1 MTRPGEIP
9 LGTLVGW
16 AGRLLLLGV
25 VAFWWG
31 GVVSPHLFS
40 LAFPEWLSPAAIP
53 RDLDPNVDFEG
64 RLANRVSTAALLG
77 LGALA
82 LWAAY
87 VSRRRSAGWPAVW
100 GWIAVAVTALVLAW
114 EETSDFHATVLPN
127 LAWRFF
133 GDELVFATGSFIWVL
148 VASPL
153 AIAFVVSMG
162 FFYFRGLPTGAIR
175 RSFALGLLAWVL
187 VLVLEGLTPVLVRGR
202 APVLME
208 VLEETLEVGGTLL
221 LALSAASVAPG
232 GATRAQAFQSVCLR
246 RSAIGSAIVVVGL
259 GCLFV
264 GLVFRAPLV
273 DARVTGTQ
281 PTYWVSLAD
290 QQSVAQEFP
299 MPAEPLSRFSVRLV
313 NRDPDGRDG
322 SVVWRVLTTSSW
334 SPESVLREG
343 RVALP
348 TGDIPVW
355 IDIDFPLLTAEAG
368 RPLFAQV
375 VAAIEP
381 EAELRVGMIK
391 EDRYANGRLW
401 VNGEPTWADQDLEF
415 VVHGAAEP
423 TRSKLLS
430 LWRFATSEWQ
440 WPVLIAM
447 AAAALTLVT
456 LIPVLLTLAARR
468 RPRVGGI
475 PSGLR

>member
-9 LGTLVGW
+9 LGTLAGW

-40 LAFPEWLSPAAIP
+40 LAYPEWLAPDAIP

-64 RLANRVSTAALLG
+64 RLANRVSTAALLV
-77 LGALA
+77 LGVLA
-82 LWAAY
+82 LTASY
-87 VSRRRSAGWPAVW
+87 ESRRRSAGWPAIW
-100 GWIAVAVTALVLAW
+100 GWVAVAVTALVLAW

-162 FFYFRGLPTGAIR
+162 FFYFRGLRTGAVR
-175 RSFALGLLAWVL
+175 RSFALGLLAWAL
-187 VLVLEGLTPVLVRGR
+187 VLVLEGLTPVLIRGR
-202 APVLME
+202 APDLME

-221 LALSAASVAPG
+221 LALSAASVAAG
-232 GATRAQAFQSVCLR
+232 RETLARAFEGAGLR
-246 RSAIGSAIVVVGL
+246 RSAVGSTIVVVGL

-264 GLVFRAPLV
+264 GLTFRPPLV

-281 PTYWVSLAD
+281 PTYWVSLSD

-299 MPAEPLSRFSVRLV
+299 MPAAPLSRVSLRLST
-313 NRDPDGRDG
+313 RDPDRREG
-322 SVVWRVLTTSSW
+322 SAEWRVLTTSAW
-334 SPESVLREG
+334 NPGSVLREG
-343 RVALP
+343 RVEVPA
-348 TGDIPVW
+348 GDIPVW
-355 IDIDFPLLTAEAG
+355 IDIDFPLLSSEAG
-368 RPLFAQV
+368 RPLYAQV
-375 VAAIEP
+375 VADIEP
-381 EAELRVGMIK
+381 EAALRVGMIK
-391 EDRYANGRLW
+391 EDRYAHGRLW
-401 VNGEPTWADQDLEF
+401 VNGEPTWPDQDLEF

-423 TRSKLLS
+423 TRSKVLW

-440 WPVLIAM
+440 WPALIAL

-456 LIPVLLTLAARR
+456 LIPTLLIIAVWRKPCAD
-468 RPRVGGI
+468 G
-475 PSGLR
+475 

>member
-1 MTRPGEIP
+1 MP
-9 LGTLVGW
+9 LGTLAGW
-16 AGRLLLLGV
+16 VGRLLLLCA

-31 GVVSPHLFS
+31 AVVIPNLLS
-40 LAFPEWLSPAAIP
+40 LAFPEWLSPDVIP

-64 RLANRVSTAALLG
+64 RLANRVSVAALLG
-77 LGALA
+77 LGGLA
-82 LWAAY
+82 LWPAF

-100 GWIAVAVTALVLAW
+100 GWVTVAVTALVLAW

-133 GDELVFATGSFIWVL
+133 GDELVFATGSFVWVL

-153 AIAFVVSMG
+153 ALAFVASMG
-162 FFYFRGLPTGAIR
+162 FFYVRGLRPGAVR

-187 VLVLEGLTPVLVRGR
+187 VLVLEGLTPVLIRGR
-202 APVLME
+202 APALME

-221 LALSAASVAPG
+221 LALSAASAAIG
-232 GATRAQAFQSVCLR
+232 GATLAQGFQKAGLR
-246 RSAIGSAIVVVGL
+246 KSALGSTIVVVGL

-290 QQSVAQEFP
+290 HQSVAQEFP
-299 MPAEPLSRFSVRLV
+299 MPGAPLSRFSLRLA
-313 NRDPDGRDG
+313 NRDPNGRDG

-334 SPESVLREG
+334 SPGRVLREG
-343 RVALP
+343 RVAVP
-348 TGDIPVW
+348 AGDIPAW

-368 RPLFAQV
+368 RTLFAQV
-375 VAAIEP
+375 VADIEP
-381 EAELRVGMIK
+381 EAALRVGMIK

-456 LIPVLLTLAARR
+456 LIPVLLSIAAWPRPLA
-468 RPRVGGI
+468 GGI
-475 PSGLR
+475 PSELR